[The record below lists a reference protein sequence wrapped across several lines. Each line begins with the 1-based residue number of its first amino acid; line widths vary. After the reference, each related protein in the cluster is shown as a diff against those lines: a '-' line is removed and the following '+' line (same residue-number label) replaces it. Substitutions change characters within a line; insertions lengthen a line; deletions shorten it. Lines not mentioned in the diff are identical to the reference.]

1 MTRTRKLLLGVGA
14 AVVVAIA
21 ASAIALSS
29 IDLNRH
35 VAFVEAKAKEATG
48 RELKLKG
55 NIGFKLS
62 LLPTVAADDVG
73 FQNAPWGS
81 RPLMASA
88 KRVEVQIA
96 LLPLLTGEFEIR
108 RVVLI
113 EPDVL
118 LEVNAKGEENW
129 RFGPAK
135 SAKETAPEPAQAGGI
150 EVNRIEIRDGI
161 LTYRQAKPRRAYRAR
176 IERLALDTAR
186 GFETLGFD
194 GKGALNDVP
203 LDLQGRASRRKDSL
217 ALEDLSIAVGK
228 SRATGALQ
236 LALAGARRP
245 FRLRLDAPLID
256 LQDLYALRKSVA
268 GDAGGAKTRNDG
280 RVFPNDPFP
289 LAALKALDGDAE
301 LRIQK
306 LRLADGNQLDDIRV
320 RSRFAQG
327 KIDSDEL
334 KLRLQARE
342 LIVKVHADA
351 SSGRF
356 LAVNATLA
364 GEKVPLAALTGLLG
378 VSPAPEGSPTDVDVR
393 FSGRGDSVRTLMASA
408 NGDLRVVVGPGRYKN
423 RALDVGAD
431 VTQLANAL
439 NPARSQ
445 DPYTEVKCAVLRF
458 PVRNGIAKINNGIA
472 LETNKVRLIGGGTV
486 NLRNEAIELGFRPEA
501 ASGLGVGV
509 GNLARFAKVE
519 GTLANPRI
527 GLDMAG
533 TASTAA
539 AAGAAIAT
547 GGLTLLAGGLL
558 IDSVPD
564 NPCQVALTG
573 APERKK
579 GVVDSVLDPLKKLFG
594 K

>member
-1 MTRTRKLLLGVGA
+1 MTRARKILIGVGIVIVVLIA
-14 AVVVAIA
+14 AVAVV
-21 ASAIALSS
+21 LSTV
-29 IDLNRH
+29 DLQQY
-35 VAFVEAKAKEATG
+35 VAYAEARAKAATG
-48 RELKLKG
+48 RALKLKG
-55 NIGFKLS
+55 KVGFKLS
-62 LLPTVAADDVG
+62 LVPTVAADDVSL
-73 FQNAPWGS
+73 QNAAWGS
-81 RPLMASA
+81 RPQMASA

-96 LLPLLTGEFEIR
+96 LLPLLTGELEIR

-113 EPDVL
+113 EPDLL
-118 LEVNAKGEENW
+118 LEVNAKGEQNW
-129 RFGPAK
+129 QFAPPK
-135 SAKETAPEPAQAGGI
+135 STRDKASDTADAGGI
-150 EVNRIEIRDGI
+150 EVNRIDIRNGI
-161 LTYRQAKPRRAYRAR
+161 LTYREAMPRREYRAR
-176 IERLALDTAR
+176 IERLALDSSRA
-186 GFETLGFD
+186 FETLGFE
-194 GKGALNDVP
+194 GKGRLNDFP
-203 LDLQGRASRRKDSL
+203 LELAGRALLRKDSL
-217 ALEDLSIAVGK
+217 ALEDLSAEVGK
-228 SRATGALQ
+228 SRATGALR
-236 LALAGARRP
+236 LALAGERRP

-268 GDAGGAKTRNDG
+268 GDAGVAKTGNDG
-280 RVFPNDPFP
+280 RVFSDDPLP

-301 LRIQK
+301 VRIQK

-351 SSGRF
+351 SSGSV

-378 VSPAPEGSPTDVDVR
+378 ISPAPEGSLTDVAVR
-393 FSGRGDSVRTLMASA
+393 FSGRGRSVRTLMASA

-423 RALDVGAD
+423 RALDLGAD

-472 LETNKVRLIGGGTV
+472 LETNKVRLIGGGTI

-501 ASGLGVGV
+501 ASGLGVGI
-509 GNLARFAKVE
+509 GNLARYAKVE

-527 GLDMAG
+527 GIDMAG
-533 TASTAA
+533 AAGTAA